1 MDTGTIEPDIKQ
13 IEHELTP
20 EELRKQR
27 LTMAGIII
35 AAIIVLGLFI
45 TGFVFLINPALTSY
59 ETVARLRDISIILM
73 AIESIIIST
82 ALVILIIQI
91 ARLTNLIE
99 NEVKPILDSTNETV
113 SNLRGTTKFL
123 SDNLVEPVIKLNEV
137 MAVLY
142 RFSDI
147 FKISGKNKDNSKG
160 AK

>member
-1 MDTGTIEPDIKQ
+1 MDTGTIEP
-13 IEHELTP
+13 ELQQLEPQLSP

-27 LTMAGIII
+27 LTTAGIII
-35 AAIIVLGLFI
+35 AVVIVLGLFI

-99 NEVKPILDSTNETV
+99 NEVKPILDATNETV

-137 MAVLY
+137 LAVLS
-142 RFSDI
+142 RFTNI
-147 FKISGKNKDNSKG
+147 FKISGKYKDNSKG
-160 AK
+160 EN